1 MDLDWFVKEVTEL
14 SERLQIAVDKLPQK
28 DEKSKDRKF
37 VPVLHRGQEE
47 KPALESETY
56 SLEEHQSILY
66 KSQNGSAEAT
76 PDKESLKS
84 TRAKW
89 TQSSSPV
96 IIAKETQ
103 DVKQPN
109 TAFEIPVSS
118 STFKETH
125 PFVDNTTSKNE
136 AKAKSARDFCSSKN
150 ATAYDPC

>member
-14 SERLQIAVDKLPQK
+14 SERLQIAVDKLPQN

-37 VPVLHRGQEE
+37 VPVFHQGQKEQ
-47 KPALESETY
+47 PALETETY
-56 SLEEHQSILY
+56 SIEENQSQLY
-66 KSQNGSAEAT
+66 KSLNGSIEAT

-103 DVKQPN
+103 EVKQPS
-109 TAFEIPVSS
+109 TAFEIPVISS
-118 STFKETH
+118 SSF
-125 PFVDNTTSKNE
+125 
-136 AKAKSARDFCSSKN
+136 
-150 ATAYDPC
+150 